1 MHRGQQAVFSPLKQ
15 LKADPQGSGGGS
27 FCCFSLEGTKHWH
40 SGAKRKELGVFSST
54 VFALLIPSLPSR
66 GFDRYIFLNLR
77 LGSGIACRTQAGS
90 NNVTIQSLLLSC
102 QNPAFQM

>member
-1 MHRGQQAVFSPLKQ
+1 MDHSVVFPRRGQSIGTAGLK
-15 LKADPQGSGGGS
+15 G
-27 FCCFSLEGTKHWH
+27 
-40 SGAKRKELGVFSST
+40 KELGVFSST